1 MEPLLW
7 DTSIQGTLPSRG
19 RKIWSQANI
28 LIISSSATSVEGTP
42 LFRGCKIWPRAN
54 ILIIFLPVTS
64 VEGTPV
70 FRRYKIWPWTN
81 ILIIFLSV
89 TSVEGTPLFRG
100 KRQKIFWVP
109 NPRFYLYLGET
120 LVLRT
125 WLTPRRV
132 DKLKS
137 TLIAMIAAFTTCTIS
152 HLNEKWC
159 TALVGTTVQQFVRE
173 KLTVIFY
180 LTAQK
185 MITAADFRTSINPLL
200 VILLIIPCPTFIQE
214 ALPFRR
220 HFLQFCGCTLTGSKL
235 SCLGEQSERRDNA
248 LVSDLQGKEG
258 LQQSVINFSL
268 YFAQMRGNTIG
279 WKMTFWKSK
288 LIDNRPSWPA
298 LNFRGKH
305 RNTNFQDAL
314 IAKTVM
320 LAVRV
325 KVLDCK

>member
-1 MEPLLW
+1 
-7 DTSIQGTLPSRG
+7 
-19 RKIWSQANI
+19 
-28 LIISSSATSVEGTP
+28 
-42 LFRGCKIWPRAN
+42 
-54 ILIIFLPVTS
+54 
-64 VEGTPV
+64 
-70 FRRYKIWPWTN
+70 
-81 ILIIFLSV
+81 
-89 TSVEGTPLFRG
+89 
-100 KRQKIFWVP
+100 
-109 NPRFYLYLGET
+109 
-120 LVLRT
+120 
-125 WLTPRRV
+125 
-132 DKLKS
+132 
-137 TLIAMIAAFTTCTIS
+137 MIAAFTTCTIS

-173 KLTVIFY
+173 KLPVIFY
-180 LTAQK
+180 LAAQK

-200 VILLIIPCPTFIQE
+200 VILLTIPCPTFIQE
-214 ALPFRR
+214 ALLFRR

-305 RNTNFQDAL
+305 RNTNFQDAH

-325 KVLDCK
+325 SVSVGLQVKYCEPRISWTKFVVLVEGKSEPFISCICLCQVPCLVLLRFNLNVCDSHKFLKRNLNFNFYQKLKRELSYRSIHNKRAHTGMFKKF